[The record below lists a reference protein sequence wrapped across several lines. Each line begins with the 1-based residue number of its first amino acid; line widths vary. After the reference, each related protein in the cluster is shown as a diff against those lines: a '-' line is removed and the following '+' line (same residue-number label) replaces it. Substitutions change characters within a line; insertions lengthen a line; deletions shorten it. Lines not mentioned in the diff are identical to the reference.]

1 MDAKI
6 NSLLG
11 PYFFVFL
18 FVLASSGLR
27 AQTRADRT
35 NQAMELH
42 MAGAIF
48 TSDEQWD
55 SAVYYTQLAVV
66 AREVLFTDS
75 LNLDLG
81 KSNFNAGVALNGRSD
96 YAAARPF
103 LERALAVYRAL
114 DLPPPQRHR
123 PPTTTIE
130 LAVALAGIGDFAA
143 AKNQLRIAMAEA
155 GSATEVTMP
164 RKFDLE
170 ARCYAELGGILFE
183 QDSLEAARPYLERS
197 ADLYRELIRRQDDY
211 FGYYLG
217 NSLTP
222 RFNMAVTQLKLK
234 DYPAAEKELLELM
247 AIYGDNNFT
256 SELANSCNVLG
267 QVYFE
272 TSRFSQAR
280 KLLTKGRSAAE
291 KAGIPQYTA
300 QNEDYWGSLLM
311 AEGKPAEAA
320 AFFQRAQAT
329 LLPEYSPQAI
339 TDVPQFA
346 EIRYADNQQDLFL
359 YLNDQAGALDAVR
372 GMGATVGDAR
382 LALFYTAD
390 ALLDDLRQQ
399 HSGQA
404 SKFFW
409 REKTAAFYEAAIRLC
424 HERDRPEDAFFFFE
438 KSKAVL
444 LYEALVGSDALRE
457 LPDTLRQREN
467 QLAQAVT
474 TAQSAAGSV
483 TGQDRAQALQA
494 VISAQGTL
502 SEFRRE
508 LRSRFPRYRTL
519 TERVVV
525 PEPLEFSMDVLEPTN
540 QTLVHYFFGPE
551 QTYVLSY
558 YQTGLQTHYLG
569 KSDSLQ
575 VIAGKML
582 SYFTQPTDI
591 QNDPAGYATAALAAY
606 QAFLAPLELPAGQ
619 PLLIIPDGPLT
630 YLPFPAL
637 LTEEEEEEE
646 EEASSGQLGNLPY
659 LLRRHAVA
667 YGHSA
672 GILSR
677 KQATGNAEGGI
688 VAFAPFADGSAA
700 LDYPTLP
707 FSEDE
712 LLEVTEAFEVDLIM
726 NETATLSQF
735 RERAV
740 SANVLHLSTHA
751 FASTDAGTPLIAFY
765 DQPLFLQEVYHQ
777 DLSAD
782 LVVLSAC
789 QTNIGKLAR
798 GEGVLGL
805 GRGFIQAGA
814 ASVIASLW
822 NVNARA
828 GGQVLS
834 KFYQMI
840 SQGET
845 KGAALH
851 SAQLVYLDDPT
862 IRDVEKSPYLWAGL
876 TYYGTETGLELKPAK
891 GGKWFFWGALVGII
905 GLALVIWIWNRRVA
919 KGRRSFELVVHQV
932 WF

>member
-1 MDAKI
+1 MDTKN

-11 PYFFVFL
+11 HWGYTWL
-18 FVLASSGLR
+18 LVLACTSLW
-27 AQTRADRT
+27 AQTDTDPIA
-35 NQAMELH
+35 QASELH
-42 MAGAIF
+42 MAGAVF
-48 TSDEQWD
+48 TSEEQWD
-55 SAVYYTQLAVV
+55 SAVHYTQLAVA
-66 AREVLFTDS
+66 AREALFSDS

-103 LERALAVYRAL
+103 LERALVVYRAL
-114 DLPPPQRHR
+114 DLPPEQRHR

-130 LAVALAGIGDFAA
+130 LALALAGIGDFAA

-155 GSATEVTMP
+155 GSATETTMP

-183 QDSLEAARPYLERS
+183 QDSLATARPLFERS
-197 ADLYRELIRRQDDY
+197 ATIYQELIGREDDY

-234 DYPAAEKELLELM
+234 DYLAAEKELLVLM
-247 AIYGDNNFT
+247 TIYEDNDFI

-267 QVYFE
+267 QLYFE
-272 TSRFSQAR
+272 TGQFSQAR
-280 KLLTKGRSAAE
+280 KLLTKGKSAAAA
-291 KAGIPQYTA
+291 AGVPQFKA

-320 AFFQRAQAT
+320 AFFQQAQAT
-329 LLPEYSPQAI
+329 LLPEYNPQAI
-339 TDVPQFA
+339 TQVPQLA

-359 YLNDQAGALDAVR
+359 YLKGQATALDAVE
-372 GMGATVGDAR
+372 GVESTINDAR

-409 REKTAAFYEAAIRLC
+409 REKTAEFYESAIKHC
-424 HERDRPEDAFFFFE
+424 HQANLPEDAFFFFE

-444 LYEALVGSDALRE
+444 LYESILGSDALRE
-457 LPDTLRQREN
+457 LPDSLRQQERL
-467 QLAQAVT
+467 LARAVT
-474 TAQSAAGSV
+474 NAQSVLGNTNESR
-483 TGQDRAQALQA
+483 RAQTLQT
-494 VISAQGTL
+494 VISAQGDL
-502 SEFRRE
+502 AKFRQQ
-508 LRSRFPRYRTL
+508 LRDQFPRYRSL
-519 TERVVV
+519 TETAVV
-525 PEPLEFSMDVLEPTN
+525 PTSADFQTNVLQPAD
-540 QTLVHYFFGPE
+540 QVLVHFFFGPE
-551 QTYVLSY
+551 QTYALK
-558 YQTGLQTHYLG
+558 QEETGLQTYDLG
-569 KSDSLQ
+569 RSDSLL
-575 VIAGKML
+575 VIADKML
-582 SYFTQPTDI
+582 SYFTKSTSI
-591 QNDPAGYATAALAAY
+591 QNDPAGYASAALAAY
-606 QAFLAPLELPAGQ
+606 QAFLAPLELDVDQ
-619 PLLIIPDGPLT
+619 SLLIIPDGPLT

-637 LTEEEEEEE
+637 LTEQA
-646 EEASSGQLGNLPY
+646 ASTGQLSNLPY
-659 LLRRHAVA
+659 LLRRHSVA

-672 GILSR
+672 SILSR
-677 KQATGNAEGGI
+677 KRTTNSSQNRMI
-688 VAFAPFADGSAA
+688 AFAPYADGSAVMN
-700 LDYPTLP
+700 YPTLS

-712 LLEVTEAFEVDLIM
+712 LKQVTKTFEVDLIM
-726 NETATLSQF
+726 NGAATLAQF
-735 RERAV
+735 TEKAGT
-740 SANVLHLSTHA
+740 ANVLHLSTHA
-751 FASTDAGTPLIAFY
+751 FASTDEGSPLIAFH

-789 QTNIGKLAR
+789 QTNIGKLAK

-834 KFYQMI
+834 NFYHTI
-840 SQGET
+840 GQGKT
-845 KGAALH
+845 KGSALH
-851 SAQLVYLDDPT
+851 SAQLVYLNDPT

-876 TYYGTETGLELKPAK
+876 TYYGTETGLELAPAK
-891 GGKWFFWGALVGII
+891 NSKGFLWAGLTGAI
-905 GLALVIWIWNRRVA
+905 GLALTWFVGLRKRGSA
-919 KGRRSFELVVHQV
+919 PKG
-932 WF
+932 